1 MLELAFQ
8 FASRNYSK
16 SFPIVISSIVANRFT
31 GITSGKRGRRC
42 VPVERTMSC
51 FSDRRSLLQEKE
63 DRYYHTN
70 DVRMQHHRCI
80 STWGAAV
87 ATTAAIAGSGIFLVA
102 NIAFLTSTIPAIFG
116 RGAPYLPT
124 NSQSLSFILDDV
136 LPRILSKNGA
146 EPTPILAVTDLETQS
161 VVLPTPITII
171 DLGSGDGRVVIE
183 AAQRGYKAVGY
194 EINPFLVLMSYF
206 NLTVRKQRG
215 TSQYGPATFHWLDIW
230 KVKTLHEADV
240 IFVYGLGPIMNAL
253 SEKIAQEARPN
264 VFVVSFVFQLKQPN
278 VWNLIYTHTEKN
290 IHVYQRRCCSAT
302 ASIGSIP

>member
-1 MLELAFQ
+1 MLL
-8 FASRNYSK
+8 
-16 SFPIVISSIVANRFT
+16 
-31 GITSGKRGRRC
+31 
-42 VPVERTMSC
+42 ERTMSC
-51 FSDRRSLLQEKE
+51 FYYRQSLLQEKA

-70 DVRMQHHRCI
+70 DNRMQHHRCT

-87 ATTAAIAGSGIFLVA
+87 ATTAAVAGSGIFLVA

-136 LPRILSKNGA
+136 LPKILSKNGA
-146 EPTPILAVTDLETQS
+146 DPTPNLAVTNLETQS

-194 EINPFLVLMSYF
+194 EINPFLVFMSYF
-206 NLTVRKQRG
+206 NSIVRKKKG
-215 TSQYGPATFHWLDIW
+215 TSQYGTATFHWLDIW

-290 IHVYQRRCCSAT
+290 IHVYQRRCCSSI
-302 ASIGSIP
+302 ASSGYST